1 MLKQEEQTSPK
12 TSLGKI
18 LIIEDNPDYQ
28 TLIKKSLLNEFD
40 IIFESNAQVGL
51 EITKNI
57 IPSLLIFNVQA
68 LKVDADI
75 FLKLLRNHTCSAAN
89 IILILLTDTANEE
102 CYMLAREYGV
112 YIFTLEWLLADKL
125 SRLVKGLLDL
135 KSFVNNQS

>member
-18 LIIEDNPDYQ
+18 LIIEDNHDYQ

-40 IIFESNAQVGL
+40 IIFEINAQVGL

-57 IPSLLIFNVQA
+57 IPSLVIFNVQA
-68 LKVDADI
+68 LKVDANI
-75 FLKLLRNHTCSAAN
+75 FLKLLRSNTCSAAN
-89 IILILLTDTANEE
+89 IILILLTDTVNEE
-102 CYMLAREYGV
+102 CYILAREYGV

>member
-40 IIFESNAQVGL
+40 IIFEINAQVGL

-57 IPSLLIFNVQA
+57 IPNLVIFNVQA
-68 LKVDADI
+68 LK
-75 FLKLLRNHTCSAAN
+75 
-89 IILILLTDTANEE
+89 
-102 CYMLAREYGV
+102 
-112 YIFTLEWLLADKL
+112 
-125 SRLVKGLLDL
+125 
-135 KSFVNNQS
+135 